1 VKTITKIALTLAILF
16 ASVEF
21 VRSNILY
28 YLRNDFDLDLAGRIG
43 NSGSILM
50 LAIAGLAYVITK
62 ESNNE

>member
-1 VKTITKIALTLAILF
+1 MKTITKIALTLAILF

-28 YLRNDFDLDLAGRIG
+28 YSRNDFDLDLAGRIG